1 MTITLTREEAQ
12 QVLDAL
18 EQAGNSLG
26 SFCSDMGW
34 AQKDMDNMD
43 NCDAMA
49 ETLRARLSAPK
60 QEPVAWVLPDF
71 WNHLKTF
78 NCGTAYRMKGDDRQ
92 PLYTAPPQRQPLT
105 DEQVRDLWS
114 WSATAEA
121 ERTANTQQHA
131 FARAIERAHVI
142 GENK

>member
-49 ETLRARLSAPK
+49 EKIRARLSAPK
-60 QEPVAWVLPDF
+60 QEPVAWHEP
-71 WNHLKTF
+71 
-78 NCGTAYRMKGDDRQ
+78 GAYGNVTVYKQWAEKNGWL
-92 PLYTAPPQRQPLT
+92 PLYK
-105 DEQVRDLWS
+105 EK
-114 WSATAEA
+114 
-121 ERTANTQQHA
+121 NT
-131 FARAIERAHVI
+131 
-142 GENK
+142 